1 ALKRKR
7 PAFPPAFSKFV
18 SRRRSGGGL
27 LGQLGADLTLD
38 AQGGD
43 RQLLVAGLD
52 DEGVQAALEVQ
63 GAQGGVRD
71 TQREGLAQSVRLNLD
86 RLQRR
91 QETTLGL
98 DVGVAHVI
106 ADHRADTGEFA
117 ATRHLKI
124 LKVTSAIP
132 ARTHETGARQAKE
145 ACARGGRIERSE

>member
-1 ALKRKR
+1 RAQKKKAGVSTGL
-7 PAFPPAFSKFV
+7 SKFV
-18 SRRRSGGGL
+18 RRRRSGGGL

-86 RLQRR
+86 RFQRR

-106 ADHRADTGEFA
+106 ADHGADTGEFA

-124 LKVTSAIP
+124 LKVTSAI
-132 ARTHETGARQAKE
+132 
-145 ACARGGRIERSE
+145 

>member
-7 PAFPPAFSKFV
+7 PAFPPAFSYSV
-18 SRRRSGGGL
+18 RRRRSGGGL
-27 LGQLGADLTLD
+27 LGQLGAHLALD

-43 RQLLVAGLD
+43 RQLLVASLD

-71 TQREGLAQSVRLNLD
+71 TQREGLTQRFRLNLD

-98 DVGVAHVI
+98 DVGVAHVM
-106 ADHRADTGEFA
+106 ADQGADTGEFA

-132 ARTHETGARQAKE
+132 VRTHETGARRAKRP
-145 ACARGGRIERSE
+145 AREGAV